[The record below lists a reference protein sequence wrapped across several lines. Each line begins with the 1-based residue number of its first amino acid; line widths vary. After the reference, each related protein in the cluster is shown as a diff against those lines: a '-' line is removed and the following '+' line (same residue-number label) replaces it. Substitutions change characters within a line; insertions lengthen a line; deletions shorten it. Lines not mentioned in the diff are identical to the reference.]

1 MSASRSATVRRLT
14 AAGAATAALLGATAL
29 PATAADHTHRTHR
42 HAVVISGVHLNP
54 EHRAHR
60 EHRNRLDHRAILSL
74 NREWVAISN
83 RSRRAVDLDGWT
95 LSDRHGHT
103 YTFRHYRLDGG
114 ATVRVHSGY
123 GRDTRTDLFQ
133 DRRSSVWDRH
143 GDTAVLRDDRH
154 RFVDALTWGG
164 PH

>member
-1 MSASRSATVRRLT
+1 VTVRRLT

-29 PATAADHTHRTHR
+29 PATAAGHTPRPHR

-54 EHRAHR
+54 GHR
-60 EHRNRLDHRAILSL
+60 EHRNRLDH
-74 NREWVAISN
+74 
-83 RSRRAVDLDGWT
+83 RAVDLDGWT

-114 ATVRVHSGY
+114 STVRVHSGH

-133 DRRSSVWDRH
+133 DRRGSVWDRH